1 MQRYSFPIQE
11 SGYPARDE
19 AQATYGRDY
28 SYGTNERDAAPAVNM
43 SNKSSWTALL
53 RAVKKN
59 LSTHC
64 GIGAAA
70 IGTGAA
76 HGGIQLADSV
86 LPRIPVELWPSDAFE
101 SCPDLMRL
109 AGLPEVA
116 DFHSLTLKQFS
127 NLERPI
133 VQRLLALKPV
143 GLRGDF
149 EVEADDGSKGGGA
162 GAGVG
167 GGAEDEEAGGR
178 PARADPTSP
187 AEASP
192 GRATLWTVP
201 RLTRPEPR
209 QPSSRNDPDGSSSK
223 IVADQL
229 RIASTAA
236 HAQALVEE
244 LHESFP
250 LTMAAV
256 FGPTAPAR
264 RIEVAAIPN
273 LVLHMKHQ
281 QQVREAW
288 RASALQAGS
297 PLAQALSDPVCD
309 RTFAKLV
316 KNNASMQPGESGH
329 EYSLLEQLYG
339 ILAVG
344 HLATAVASTYFTP
357 GAEGASAGLNS
368 AITNLSFVN
377 GEGDLNDLSESV
389 GRLAQAVGE
398 ALAEGVDVDNTRAC
412 KAIHAALAEA
422 STCTFTATIP
432 GAKKLDWGAM
442 VDETLAAAAA
452 RGSGKYDAEDLSERL
467 DLLDDYARR
476 QYQKRATKQ
485 QVLAAAHVSAGGEAV
500 GDSAVYRAVGAGGH
514 YKQQLCVV
522 PGCTSG
528 EVKRNWALCK
538 LGHVQPNIALCG
550 SCKMLTPTTLPFC
563 TFALSGGCPGLP
575 AGFTTPTQA
584 QVDKL
589 TACIA
594 KAHEKAPGSNGGGRA
609 GVMVSAASPGGA
621 GVASPLD
628 IPVDSVPRLGDVLRG
643 LGILPHA

>member
-19 AQATYGRDY
+19 AQATFGRDY
-28 SYGTNERDAAPAVNM
+28 GNGTYERDAAPAVNM

-59 LSTHC
+59 LSTHY

-162 GAGVG
+162 GG

-201 RLTRPEPR
+201 RLTKPEPR
-209 QPSSRNDPDGSSSK
+209 QPSSRNDSGGSSSK

-236 HAQALVEE
+236 HAQALV
-244 LHESFP
+244 
-250 LTMAAV
+250 
-256 FGPTAPAR
+256 G
-264 RIEVAAIPN
+264 
-273 LVLHMKHQ
+273 
-281 QQVREAW
+281 
-288 RASALQAGS
+288 QA
-297 PLAQALSDPVCD
+297 
-309 RTFAKLV
+309 
-316 KNNASMQPGESGH
+316 
-329 EYSLLEQLYG
+329 
-339 ILAVG
+339 
-344 HLATAVASTYFTP
+344 
-357 GAEGASAGLNS
+357 
-368 AITNLSFVN
+368 
-377 GEGDLNDLSESV
+377 
-389 GRLAQAVGE
+389 
-398 ALAEGVDVDNTRAC
+398 
-412 KAIHAALAEA
+412 
-422 STCTFTATIP
+422 
-432 GAKKLDWGAM
+432 
-442 VDETLAAAAA
+442 TL
-452 RGSGKYDAEDLSERL
+452 
-467 DLLDDYARR
+467 
-476 QYQKRATKQ
+476 
-485 QVLAAAHVSAGGEAV
+485 
-500 GDSAVYRAVGAGGH
+500 
-514 YKQQLCVV
+514 
-522 PGCTSG
+522 
-528 EVKRNWALCK
+528 
-538 LGHVQPNIALCG
+538 
-550 SCKMLTPTTLPFC
+550 
-563 TFALSGGCPGLP
+563 FALSPWQCL
-575 AGFTTPTQA
+575 
-584 QVDKL
+584 
-589 TACIA
+589 
-594 KAHEKAPGSNGGGRA
+594 
-609 GVMVSAASPGGA
+609 PGGYEA
-621 GVASPLD
+621 
-628 IPVDSVPRLGDVLRG
+628 
-643 LGILPHA
+643 